1 MGLETVLLKLQL
13 KGKILYI
20 SIANFLFRKKT
31 MKKESSLD
39 NREKLKA
46 KREFFKNKMASWS
59 RSSSRNRHSL
69 KSSSKAKSKDKSD
82 DSLQSAMWDLDEIND
97 YLKDYEVNRKKIILL
112 FEDVQL
118 ILTELGFI
126 HSGGRQAMKKDPSI
140 NINKERDL
148 LDDLWVHIKGEIHG
162 TV

>member
-1 MGLETVLLKLQL
+1 
-13 KGKILYI
+13 
-20 SIANFLFRKKT
+20 
-31 MKKESSLD
+31 
-39 NREKLKA
+39 
-46 KREFFKNKMASWS
+46 
-59 RSSSRNRHSL
+59 
-69 KSSSKAKSKDKSD
+69 
-82 DSLQSAMWDLDEIND
+82 MWDLDEIND